1 MKLANKNRMMR
12 CPVRFFTTAVVSI
25 LLGWSTAWAAGPPPA
40 KVVVAKVVQEEVSEN
55 QSVIGVLYYERISEI
70 STEVGGLVDSVE
82 VRQGAKV
89 KKGDLLVS
97 LNTEILDREISL
109 TKIRIDQAKLRI
121 ENARKNFERMEKIFK
136 ESGVSEKVYDDALYT
151 YEDAEKEKQAKQ
163 DTLQKLL
170 IQKRRSL
177 IKAPFDGIILTK
189 DVDVGAWVQ
198 QGRQLVSLGSSSDLY
213 VRAPVA
219 ENLLQF
225 ITIGEKVSVTINAFN
240 KKVEGNIVDIDPVA
254 DVKTK
259 NIFLK
264 INIPPLPLAAQNMSA
279 TVYVSSGP
287 KRKLSVL
294 LRASIIKYQGKDFIY
309 TVKDGKAAILP
320 VNIVSYMGDKVGVD
334 NPYIVPGMSVV
345 IEGNERLRP
354 DQPVIVAGE

>member
-1 MKLANKNRMMR
+1 M
-12 CPVRFFTTAVVSI
+12 
-25 LLGWSTAWAAGPPPA
+25 
-40 KVVVAKVVQEEVSEN
+40 
-55 QSVIGVLYYERISEI
+55 
-70 STEVGGLVDSVE
+70 
-82 VRQGAKV
+82 GAQ
-89 KKGDLLVS
+89 
-97 LNTEILDREISL
+97 T
-109 TKIRIDQAKLRI
+109 I

-136 ESGVSEKVYDDALYT
+136 EAGVSEKVYDDALYT
-151 YEDAEKEKQAKQ
+151 YKDAEKEKQAKQ

-213 VRAPVA
+213 VRAPAA

-264 INIPPLPLAAQNMSA
+264 IMIGKLKKSVPESAVSITPNLA
-279 TVYVSSGP
+279 VI
-287 KRKLSVL
+287 LSVCKSANL
-294 LRASIIKYQGKDFIY
+294 KRCNFDSL
-309 TVKDGKAAILP
+309 
-320 VNIVSYMGDKVGVD
+320 N
-334 NPYIVPGMSVV
+334 N
-345 IEGNERLRP
+345 
-354 DQPVIVAGE
+354 